1 MTNPP
6 VPEFVDS
13 TDGVRVR
20 IHDLGGDGPPLVL
33 SHATGFCGGVWRPFA
48 AALADRYHCYALDYR
63 AHGET
68 VTPPGTSLAW
78 TGMGNDLLAVIDAVS
93 PDAPVRVVGHSLGG
107 AAIVLAGV
115 AAPGRISAAAAFEP
129 ILFPLDTPPRDSP
142 LIEGARRRRAV
153 WPSRADVLERYG
165 SRPPLAVLD
174 PDALAA
180 YVEHGFADLPDGTVA
195 LRCEP
200 EHEAQVFEAH
210 RSGAYEAAVDLAFPY
225 LLAVGKGEDLPA
237 VAGRRVATQHPE
249 RFTLA
254 EYPDLTHFGPLQAP
268 ARLADDI
275 DAWFGSLSS

>member
-1 MTNPP
+1 MTTPA

-68 VTPPGTSLAW
+68 ELPSGVSLDW
-78 TGMGNDLLAVIDAVS
+78 RGMADDLLAVVDAVS
-93 PDAPVRVVGHSLGG
+93 PDEPVRVVGHSLGG

-115 AAPGRISAAAAFEP
+115 RAPGRFAAAAAFEP
-129 ILFPLDTPPRDSP
+129 ILIPLDTPPRQSP
-142 LIEGARRRRAV
+142 LVEGARRRRAV
-153 WPSRADVLERYG
+153 WPSRAEARERYG
-165 SRPPLAVLD
+165 SRPPLSLLD
-174 PDALAA
+174 PDALDA
-180 YVEHGFADLPDGTVA
+180 YVEFGFVDLPDGTVT

-200 EHEAQVFEAH
+200 EHEAQVFEH
-210 RSGAYEAAVDLAFPY
+210 HKSGAWEAAADIDFPY
-225 LLAVGKGEDLPA
+225 LVAVGAGDELPA
-237 VAGRRVATQHPE
+237 VAGRRVTEAHPE

-254 EYPDLTHFGPLQAP
+254 DYPELTHFGPLEAP
-268 ARLADDI
+268 ARLAADV